1 MRWSPETLARAT
13 GGRLLQSGERPI
25 ATAFLDSREPRVDGL
40 FVPIVAARDGH
51 DFIAAAAAGGASA
64 TLLGVGRSLP
74 DGVSALTVVEVDDTF
89 EALQRLARD
98 ARDQI
103 TGPVVA
109 ITGSNGKTTTR
120 AFVEATLATAFA
132 PVLCTRG
139 NLNNHLGVPLSLL
152 AEPHAPAAAVLE
164 LGMSAPGENDRLAQ
178 LVRPSVHVI
187 TSIALEHL
195 EFMGS
200 LEAIAAAEAEPI
212 VHLRAGSDGRPP
224 ALVVPADEPML
235 LPHLPSPGSGVRV
248 LRVGPAVGSESL
260 DVAITEVEVG
270 VRTRVRLRL
279 AGPGGGESL
288 DIQLATFGAHNA
300 RNAASAVAV
309 ALHLGLPLGPLVAA
323 LEAVEPVGDR
333 GRLHQLGPH
342 LVIADCYNANP
353 GSMRVALDS
362 LARLRERRRGPLVA
376 VLGDMLELGP
386 TAAQLHREIGLEVAR
401 LGLDA
406 VLGFGP
412 LAGQIVEA
420 AQAAGVAAAH
430 VTGADGSV
438 EQAVAWVRAQL
449 ESGSAG
455 ELEVGSSRETG
466 SGGAVLFKGSR
477 GLRLERVVAGL
488 LA

>member
-1 MRWSPETLARAT
+1 MRWSPETLARAS
-13 GGRLLQSGERPI
+13 GGRLLQTGERPI
-25 ATAFLDSREPRVDGL
+25 ATAFIDSRQPRPDGL

-51 DFIAAAAAGGASA
+51 DFIAAAADAGASA
-64 TLLGVGRSLP
+64 CLLGVGRAVPAGMS
-74 DGVSALTVVEVDDTF
+74 SLTVVEVDDTF
-89 EALQRLARD
+89 AALCRLARD
-98 ARDQI
+98 AREQVF
-103 TGPVVA
+103 GPVVA

-120 AFVEATLATAFA
+120 AFVEATLATAFD

-164 LGMSAPGENDRLAQ
+164 LGMSAQGENDRLAQ

-212 VHLRAGSDGRPP
+212 AHLCAGPGGHPP

-235 LPHLPSPGSGVRV
+235 VPHLPGPGAGVRV
-248 LRVGPAVGSESL
+248 LRVGPAASATEL
-260 DVAITEVEVG
+260 DVAITDVEVG
-270 VRTRVRLRL
+270 ERTRVRLRL
-279 AGPGGGESL
+279 REGDSL
-288 DIQLATFGAHNA
+288 DVRLATFGAHNA

-309 ALHLGLPLGPLVAA
+309 AWHLGLSLGPLVEA

-333 GRLHQLGPH
+333 GRLHRLGPH
-342 LVIADCYNANP
+342 LLIADCYNANP

-362 LARLRERRRGPLVA
+362 LARLRTRGRGPLVA

-386 TAAQLHREIGLEVAR
+386 TAAQLHREIGSEAAR

-412 LAGQIVEA
+412 LAAEIVEGA
-420 AQAAGVAAAH
+420 RSAGIAAAH
-430 VTGADGSV
+430 VSGAEGSV
-438 EQAVAWVRAQL
+438 EQAVDWVRAQL
-449 ESGSAG
+449 DAG
-455 ELEVGSSRETG
+455 VP
-466 SGGAVLFKGSR
+466 GAVLFKGSR

-488 LA
+488 LE

>member
-13 GGRLLQSGERPI
+13 GGRLLQTGERPI
-25 ATAFLDSREPRVDGL
+25 ASAFIDSRQPRSDGL

-64 TLLGVGRSLP
+64 ALLGVGRSLP
-74 DGVSALTVVEVDDTF
+74 PGVSGLTLVEVDDTF
-89 EALQRLARD
+89 EALGRLARD
-98 ARDQI
+98 AREQI
-103 TGPVVA
+103 SGPVVA

-152 AEPHAPAAAVLE
+152 SEPHAPAAAVLE

-212 VHLRAGSDGRPP
+212 AHLRAGTDGRPP
-224 ALVVPADEPML
+224 ALVLPADERLL
-235 LPHLPSPGSGVRV
+235 LPHLPGPGSGVRV
-248 LRVGPAVGSESL
+248 LRVGPPLGAEEL

-270 VRTRVRLRL
+270 IRTRVRLRL
-279 AGPGGGESL
+279 RGGESL
-288 DIQLATFGAHNA
+288 EVRLATFGAHNA

-333 GRLHQLGPH
+333 GRLHELGPH

-353 GSMRVALDS
+353 GSMHVALDS
-362 LARLRERRRGPLVA
+362 LARLRTQRRGPLVA

-386 TAAQLHREIGLEVAR
+386 TAGQLHREIGSEVGR

-412 LAGQIVEA
+412 LAGEIVEA
-420 AQAAGVAAAH
+420 ARAAGVEAAH
-430 VTGADGSV
+430 VSGADGSV

-449 ESGSAG
+449 ESGSG
-455 ELEVGSSRETG
+455 L
-466 SGGAVLFKGSR
+466 GGAVLFKGSR